1 MATAP
6 PAGPS
11 GAAQT
16 YTILQTTDVS
26 LVPPQ
31 KDELWSAW
39 YTEADDTFNDFKSY
53 EPPAPLVG
61 TVPASGGSVR
71 TLSARQISG
80 QFDDEVAKT
89 WEEDWEDEDVED
101 TYDSIVGQITR
112 YQASAAATGT
122 K

>member
-1 MATAP
+1 MAAAP

-16 YTILQTTDVS
+16 YSILQTTDVS

-39 YTEADDTFNDFKSY
+39 YTETEDTFNDFKSY
-53 EPPAPLVG
+53 APPAPLAG
-61 TVPASGGSVR
+61 TVPTSGGSVP

-112 YQASAAATGT
+112 YQASVAATGT